1 MVIDIFG
8 SEIELEIYYLV
19 ILSPIVFGLLGYL
32 INRLRTELDF
42 LGFIFTLFFA
52 IRIFII
58 TRTEIISHTAATILG
73 IDFRF
78 YIDSLAGFI
87 LLFNAIFAFLVWL
100 YSLRAMSKHPR
111 ERVYYF
117 YIALTLAAANG
128 VVITGNLVYLL
139 LFWNVLVFTLY
150 GFLLVGKK
158 DSSFAARKAVTIIGV
173 SDILMMLGIV
183 IIFIKAGN
191 INFPTEPKILMI
203 DPWFITSYVLILAG
217 AIAKAGAI
225 PLHTWIPEAAKVVP
239 ASTMAFIPASL
250 DKLMGIYLLVRISYF
265 IFDITGALPLR
276 ILLMI
281 IGSVTIVAA
290 VAMAMVQ
297 KEAMR
302 LLSFHAVSQVG
313 YMVLGVGTGIP
324 IGIAGGLFHMLNH
337 AIYKACLFLSAG
349 SVEYRTRTTDLDRLG
364 GLGTKMPVTLFT
376 FIISAFAIS
385 GVPPLNGFFSK
396 WMVYQGI
403 VEFSKESNLWPIF
416 LVAAMFGSILTLA
429 SFLKITHS
437 LFLGER
443 PKELSKVREARFE
456 MVVPTLFLAFLC
468 IIFGVFAY
476 LIPLRNFIYPS
487 LPFRIVETGAWAP
500 SLATMLIIVGILIG
514 IIVFLFGTALKPRRS
529 RVFTGGEILD
539 EETARI
545 TGPNFY
551 TSVFTVDM
559 LKKTYDFGEGGAFDF
574 YNHLLGI
581 SRGLAVTFRDVI
593 NRAIDII
600 YKSIGKIIRALG
612 TFTSDLHTGEL
623 YNYVGWIFLGGI
635 ILLIL
640 LAL

>member
-1 MVIDIFG
+1 MTITIFG
-8 SEIELEIYYLV
+8 IDLEIYYLV
-19 ILSPIVFGLLGYL
+19 VLLPLICGLLGYL
-32 INRLRTELDF
+32 INRLRTEF
-42 LGFIFTLFFA
+42 NFIGFVFTLFFT
-52 IRIFII
+52 IRLFIK
-58 TRTEIISHTAATILG
+58 TRTEVISQINATFLG
-73 IDFRF
+73 VDFRF

-100 YSLRAMSKHPR
+100 YCLKAMSKKPG
-111 ERVYYF
+111 ERVYHF
-117 YIALTLAAANG
+117 YIALTLSAVNG
-128 VVITGNLVYLL
+128 VVISGNLIFLL

-150 GFLLVGKK
+150 GILLVGKK

-173 SDILMMLGIV
+173 SDFLMMLGIV
-183 IIFIKAGN
+183 ILFVRVGN
-191 INFPTEPKILMI
+191 INFPAEPKILLSG
-203 DPWFITSYVLILAG
+203 PWFITSYILIMAG
-217 AIAKAGAI
+217 AIAKAGAM

-239 ASTMAFIPASL
+239 ASTMAYIPASL
-250 DKLMGIYLLVRISYF
+250 DKLMGIYLLVRVSYF
-265 IFDITGALPLR
+265 FFDITGSMPLR

-281 IGSVTIVAA
+281 IGAVTIVAA
-290 VAMAMVQ
+290 VGMAMVQ

-313 YMVLGVGTGIP
+313 YMVLGVGTGVP

-337 AIYKACLFLSAG
+337 SIYKACLFLSAG
-349 SVEYRTRTTDLDRLG
+349 SVEYRARTTDLDRLG

-376 FIISAFAIS
+376 FLISALAIS

-403 VEFSKESNLWPIF
+403 VEFGKESNLWPFF

-443 PKELSKVREARFE
+443 PKELNKVRETRFE
-456 MVVPTLFLAFLC
+456 MVVPALILALLC

-476 LIPLRNFIYPS
+476 RVPLPNFIYSS
-487 LPFRIVETGAWAP
+487 LPFSIVETGVWSP
-500 SLATMLIIVGILIG
+500 NLATILIIVGIIIG
-514 IIVFLFGTALKPRRS
+514 LIVFLLGTAMKPRRA
-529 RVFTGGEILD
+529 RVFIGGEILD
-539 EETARI
+539 EEAARI

-551 TSVFTVDM
+551 SSVNTVDM

-581 SRGLAVTFRDVI
+581 TRGLAVVFKDVI
-593 NRAIDII
+593 NWFIDLI
-600 YKSIGKIIRALG
+600 YKSIGKIIRMLG
-612 TFTSDLHTGEL
+612 GLTSALHTGEL

-635 ILLIL
+635 IIL
-640 LAL
+640 LLLVF